1 MIRVTA
7 PARLHF
13 GLLSLPGDAE
23 AFWPDRHGQP
33 ALPVRR
39 FGGVGLM
46 VERPALQLRIEPATA
61 WSAEGPLAERA
72 LTFARHF
79 VQSLPA
85 APLAPHRLIVEAAP
99 PEHSG
104 LGSGT
109 QLGLAVSRALAVAA
123 GRPDLDAIE
132 LACRIGR
139 GLRSALGVHGFV
151 HGGFLVE
158 AGKRFPERLAPLVV
172 RLDFPEAWRI
182 VIALSPGPSA
192 MHGHGEQQAFQ
203 TLLGRGQVFNDAEAR
218 CRLVLLG
225 MLPALAERDLP
236 AFGEALY
243 DFNLRSGEAFA
254 AIQGGIYAGPRVAEL
269 VAFLRGQ
276 GVRGV
281 GQSSWGPAVFAVVGD
296 EDRATRLALQVQ
308 QQFALADRAVFV
320 TRANST
326 GARVGERR
334 A

>member
-1 MIRVTA
+1 MIRVSA
-7 PARLHF
+7 PARLHL
-13 GLLSLPGDAE
+13 GLLSLPGEAE
-23 AFWPDRHGQP
+23 TLWPDRQGQP

-46 VERPALQLRIEPATA
+46 VERPALELRIEPAAA

-72 LTFARHF
+72 LAFAHRF
-79 VQSLPA
+79 VQSLPPA
-85 APLAPHRLIVEAAP
+85 ALAPHRLIVEAAP

-104 LGSGT
+104 FGSGT

-123 GRPDLDAIE
+123 GRRNLDAVE

-139 GLRSALGVHGFV
+139 GLRSALGVHGFA

-158 AGKRFPERLAPLVV
+158 GGKRSPERLAPLVARV
-172 RLDFPEAWRI
+172 PFPDAWRI
-182 VIALSPGPSA
+182 VIAVPPGPSA
-192 MHGHGEQQAFQ
+192 MHGQGEQQAFQ
-203 TLLGRGQVFNDAEAR
+203 TLLGRRQVFNDAEAR

-225 MLPALAERDLP
+225 MLPALAEEELP

-243 DFNLRSGEAFA
+243 DLNARSGEAFA
-254 AIQGGIYAGPRVAEL
+254 AIQGGTYAGPRVAEL

-276 GVRGV
+276 GARGV
-281 GQSSWGPAVFAVVGD
+281 GQSSWGPAVFAVVAD
-296 EDRATRLALQVQ
+296 EERATQLALRVQ
-308 QQFALADRAVFV
+308 RQFALADGAVFV
-320 TRANST
+320 TRANAT
-326 GARVGERR
+326 GARLGEGR